1 MRGRRRVRAPSK
13 DYIMEEQTG
22 ADLARRTRI
31 ADLLDHH
38 SNLSAEETAEVLDFL
53 KTGSMIDIGMLR
65 GDPAYR
71 AKIEAIKAAN
81 HSAFR
86 LGIGRSILIGLTIT
100 LPFLLICWLIAD
112 WGA

>member
-1 MRGRRRVRAPSK
+1 
-13 DYIMEEQTG
+13 MEEQNG
-22 ADLARRTRI
+22 ADLARRIRI
-31 ADLLDHH
+31 AQLLDRHPK
-38 SNLSAEETAEVLDFL
+38 LDPAESAEVVDFL

-81 HSAFR
+81 HSEFR
-86 LGIGRSILIGLTIT
+86 VGPLRSILIGLAIA
-100 LPFLLICWLIAD
+100 LPFLLLCWLIAD

>member
-1 MRGRRRVRAPSK
+1 
-13 DYIMEEQTG
+13 MEEQNG

-31 ADLLDHH
+31 AGLLNHH
-38 SNLSAEETAEVLDFL
+38 PNLSPEESAEILDFL

-71 AKIEAIKAAN
+71 AKIEAVKAAD
-81 HSAFR
+81 HRAFK
-86 LGIGRSILIGLTIT
+86 LGPVRSILIGLAIT
-100 LPFLLICWLIAD
+100 VPFVLLCWLIAD

>member
-1 MRGRRRVRAPSK
+1 
-13 DYIMEEQTG
+13 MEEQNG

-31 ADLLDHH
+31 AGLLDHH
-38 SNLSAEETAEVLDFL
+38 PNLNPEETREVLDFL

-71 AKIEAIKAAN
+71 AKIEAVKSAN
-81 HSAFR
+81 HTSFR
-86 LGIGRSILIGLTIT
+86 LGMGRSILIGLAIA
-100 LPFLLICWLIAD
+100 LPFLLLCWLIAD

>member
-1 MRGRRRVRAPSK
+1 M
-13 DYIMEEQTG
+13 DELNG

-31 ADLLDHH
+31 AGLLDHYP
-38 SNLSAEETAEVLDFL
+38 NLSPEETAQILDFL

-71 AKIEAIKAAN
+71 AKIEAVKAAD
-81 HSAFR
+81 HHAFK
-86 LGIGRSILIGLTIT
+86 LGPIRSILIGLAIAV
-100 LPFLLICWLIAD
+100 PFLLLCWLIAD